1 MGGSVPLGVRVAVL
15 LEGPSDVAAVRA
27 VAAAHGLGE
36 REHGFRLVDMGGA
49 TNIRRHLQRLRSE
62 RPGVR
67 VLGMCDAGEAPFFAR
82 ALDPDGG
89 PDAVGTLG
97 EHGFQVCVAD
107 LEDELI
113 RALGTDRV
121 MGVLERLGL
130 AHRLAAFRQQVLW
143 RDRPLHECLHRFAG
157 IASGRKILLAGEL
170 AAALEPEEAPPPLR
184 RLVADLVAVS
194 A

>member
-1 MGGSVPLGVRVAVL
+1 MADPVPQGVQVAVL
-15 LEGPSDVAAVRA
+15 LEGPSDVAAVRS
-27 VAAAHGLGE
+27 VAAAHGLSE

-49 TNIRRHLQRLRSE
+49 TNVRRHLERLRAA

-67 VLGMCDAGEAPFFAR
+67 VVGMCDAGEAPFFAR
-82 ALDPDGG
+82 ALDPEGG
-89 PDAVGTLG
+89 PATVGTLG

-121 MGVLERLGL
+121 MEVLERLGL
-130 AHRLAAFRQQVLW
+130 AHRLMAFRRQVLW

-184 RLVADLVAVS
+184 RLVTDLTGVS